1 MSTNDSDGLK
11 NIIIF
16 ALFLMIGWGLLG
28 LVNGDGFFGGIG
40 QEFDAI
46 GDIFAMV
53 VKGLVFIGVGW
64 LILEKLKDR
73 DKKSNGS

>member
-1 MSTNDSDGLK
+1 MNEQDSKGLK
-11 NIIIF
+11 NVIIF
-16 ALFLMIGWGLLG
+16 ALFLMTGWGLLG

-46 GDIFAMV
+46 GDLFAMV

-73 DKKSNGS
+73 GGKNQ